1 MWEGWVRPYAH
12 PVSPFGPTGP
22 EAAKA
27 VFWGHGVGYR
37 AIDLIVGE
45 IAKELGPE
53 NEIRTYPKKSTYCAI
68 NTMCYYVDIKL
79 LILLLLIFLHYSG
92 CKIGQHEVT

>member
-1 MWEGWVRPYAH
+1 MRPYAH

-53 NEIRTYPKKSTYCAI
+53 NELRIYPKKSTYRAI
-68 NTMCYYVDIKL
+68 NTTIYYIGVEWF
-79 LILLLLIFLHYSG
+79 ILWL
-92 CKIGQHEVT
+92 